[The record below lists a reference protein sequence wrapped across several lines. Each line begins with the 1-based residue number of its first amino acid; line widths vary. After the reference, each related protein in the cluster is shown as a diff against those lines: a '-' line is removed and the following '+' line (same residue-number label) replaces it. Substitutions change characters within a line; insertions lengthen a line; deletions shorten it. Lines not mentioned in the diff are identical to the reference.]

1 MRKQLACLLNK
12 WNTYMVGQQIWFF
25 KYKFRIQAQNIVLV
39 CSTNI
44 RYKYKSAC
52 YIADQIQKKHTK
64 SIYMV
69 KINTTDLCCLAQ
81 YTPLTRNLIR
91 PLSVPFLFHSQA
103 GLTAIWWEWSR
114 DCFHVPSML
123 FIVVSTMLV
132 SVIFFSMFSY
142 VADGRRYFCF
152 YLPSN
157 AQNTQPTPLYFPST
171 HPWTPTP
178 WEIENHTWSTQPE
191 LKPTEY
197 P

>member
-1 MRKQLACLLNK
+1 MLYC
-12 WNTYMVGQQIWFF
+12 WSDT
-25 KYKFRIQAQNIVLV
+25 
-39 CSTNI
+39 
-44 RYKYKSAC
+44 
-52 YIADQIQKKHTK
+52 KKHTK

-123 FIVVSTMLV
+123 VIVVVYCCLNNV
-132 SVIFFSMFSY
+132 GKCYFFLHVFICCWWKTLLLFLFALKCTKHPTDSSLFPINSSLNSHPMGNREPY
-142 VADGRRYFCF
+142 MVNTA
-152 YLPSN
+152 PTAPT
-157 AQNTQPTPLYFPST
+157 AQQP
-171 HPWTPTP
+171 
-178 WEIENHTWSTQPE
+178 Q

-197 P
+197 PQYPICKGD